1 VVQHIRKELTEIEAQ
16 PTDLSEWID
25 VAILALDGAWRA
37 GHSPEDIIAALVAKQ
52 AKNEARAWP
61 DWRER
66 SEDVAIEHDRTSEAP
81 AEAFTAEQWPR
92 VIIER
97 DGLRLQQSQP
107 PNSFLEVVRIA
118 DGKEIVSQPC
128 VVHDDRSELIM
139 LLFAA
144 YARLVRERHTRKG

>member
-52 AKNEARAWP
+52 AKNEARVWP

-81 AEAFTAEQWPR
+81 AEAFTAAD
-92 VIIER
+92 VLDSIELAKTE
-97 DGLRLQQSQP
+97 DGGGYEDS
-107 PNSFLEVVRIA
+107 
-118 DGKEIVSQPC
+118 G
-128 VVHDDRSELIM
+128 ELIRM
-139 LLFAA
+139 LTD
-144 YARLVRERHTRKG
+144 YARLVRERHTGKG